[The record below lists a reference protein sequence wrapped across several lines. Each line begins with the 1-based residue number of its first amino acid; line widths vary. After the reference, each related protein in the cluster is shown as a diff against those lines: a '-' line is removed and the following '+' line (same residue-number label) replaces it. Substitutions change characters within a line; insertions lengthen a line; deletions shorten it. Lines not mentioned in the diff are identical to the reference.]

1 MLSLNDFQLIREL
14 IYEKSGIYFEEEK
27 LYFIESRLKN
37 RIEALNIDSARE
49 YYRFIKYEPTGE
61 EANLFLDLLTIN
73 ETYFFRN
80 YPQLKSF
87 AEEILPLIQEKKKA
101 SPVKV
106 LKIWSA
112 GCSTGEEP
120 YTLAIILQEIMQEFS
135 AWNVQILATDISQK
149 ALRFARRGVYG
160 ERALKDVPLSYR
172 EKYFTSQDGQN
183 TISEEIKRAVRFG
196 YLNLIDEAKIRT
208 VTGVDIL
215 FCRNVLIYFDD
226 KSRKQVVNS
235 FYDSLSK
242 GGYIF
247 LGHSESMGRI
257 SAAFKLARLKN
268 SFVYMKE

>member
-1 MLSLNDFQLIREL
+1 MLSLNNFQLIRDL
-14 IYEKSGIYFEEEK
+14 IYEKSGIYFKKEK
-27 LYFIESRLKN
+27 SYFVENRLRN
-37 RIEALNIDSARE
+37 RMEALNFDSARE
-49 YYRFIKYEPTGE
+49 YCRFIKYDSIGE
-61 EANLFLDLLTIN
+61 EINLFLDLLTIS

-87 AEEILPLIQEKKKA
+87 AEEVIPLIQEKKRR
-101 SPVKV
+101 SPVKI

-120 YTLAIILQEIMQEFS
+120 YTLGIIVREMMQEFS
-135 AWNVQILATDISQK
+135 AWNVQIMATDISQK

-160 ERALKDVPLSYR
+160 ERPLKDVPLVYR
-172 EKYFTSQDGQN
+172 EKYFTPHNGQYA
-183 TISEEIKRAVRFG
+183 ISEEIKRIVRFG
-196 YLNLIDEAKIRT
+196 YLNLINEAKIRT
-208 VTGVDIL
+208 VTGVDVL

-235 FYDSLSK
+235 LYDSLSK

-247 LGHSESMGRI
+247 LGHSESMSRI
-257 SAAFKLARLKN
+257 SAAFKLVRLKN